1 MAVDISKI
9 GPGDTVAVQCV
20 VTDVLP
26 RAVYSVAVR
35 AAGCVQ
41 AQPTWVLPSDIV
53 SHTPRELQKGD
64 KVRFNGTARDW
75 SVVSV
80 DGGYAWV
87 REIACDRDQAV
98 IPLSD
103 LERIP

>member
-20 VTDVLP
+20 VTDVSP
-26 RAVYSVAVR
+26 KAVYSVAVR

-41 AQPTWVLPSDIV
+41 AQPTWVSPSDIV
-53 SHTPRELQKGD
+53 SHTPRELQVGD
-64 KVRFNGTARDW
+64 RVRIGISDPAGE
-75 SVVSV
+75 VVGV
-80 DGGYAWV
+80 YEGKAWV
-87 REIACDRDQAV
+87 KLGRCGPLTYDIAN
-98 IPLSD
+98 